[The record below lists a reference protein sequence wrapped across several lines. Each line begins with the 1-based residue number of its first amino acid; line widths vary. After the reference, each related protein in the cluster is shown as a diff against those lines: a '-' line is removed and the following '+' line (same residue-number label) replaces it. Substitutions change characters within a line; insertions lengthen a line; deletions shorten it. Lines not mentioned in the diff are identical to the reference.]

1 MAPSTNR
8 SGHRPFKAA
17 MLGSNPA
24 GVTNIVPWCSWLTYL
39 PVTQEIAGSIPVGT
53 ATRPLSL
60 IGQDA
65 GLSILKCRVQTPQGS
80 PILQGSLF
88 GKATA
93 SYAALCGFE
102 SRPCNH
108 TQDDSGRP
116 RNRSRKPWA
125 AAMPWGS
132 TPPSCAT
139 IRSDTLTGKRPPRK
153 TAAELPARRRGSN
166 ALERSS
172 RSHSAICV
180 FSSVGRASHF

>member
-65 GLSILKCRVQTPQGS
+65 GLSILKCRVQIPQGS
-80 PILQGSLF
+80 P
-88 GKATA
+88 
-93 SYAALCGFE
+93 LCLRGGTGIHVRLKIGRREDWGFE
-102 SRPCNH
+102 SLGRH
-108 TQDDSGRP
+108 HARVTESVYVSGSNP
-116 RNRSRKPWA
+116 GVQGHVS
-125 AAMPWGS
+125 S
-132 TPPSCAT
+132 
-139 IRSDTLTGKRPPRK
+139 TLTARTIWVPWPSW
-153 TAAELPARRRGSN
+153 LRRRTAN
-166 ALERSS
+166 P
-172 RSHSAICV
+172 
-180 FSSVGRASHF
+180 

>member
-39 PVTQEIAGSIPVGT
+39 PVTQEIAGSSPVGT

-65 GLSILKCRVQTPQGS
+65 GLSLLKCRVQTPQGS

-132 TPPSCAT
+132 TPPSCAI
-139 IRSDTLTGKRPPRK
+139 IRSDTLTGKRPPR
-153 TAAELPARRRGSN
+153 
-166 ALERSS
+166 
-172 RSHSAICV
+172 
-180 FSSVGRASHF
+180 

>member
-65 GLSILKCRVQTPQGS
+65 GLSILRCRVQTPQGLPFCRVVYLARQRLHTPHYAGSS
-80 PILQGSLF
+80 P
-88 GKATA
+88 A
-93 SYAALCGFE
+93 
-102 SRPCNH
+102 P
-108 TQDDSGRP
+108 
-116 RNRSRKPWA
+116 
-125 AAMPWGS
+125 
-132 TPPSCAT
+132 AT
-139 IRSDTLTGKRPPRK
+139 IRRMIPGGPGTGP
-153 TAAELPARRRGSN
+153 EN
-166 ALERSS
+166 
-172 RSHSAICV
+172 
-180 FSSVGRASHF
+180 